1 MYQWVSDVNV
11 HAGQFSQRKD
21 KHQRKEWEEN
31 INDVIGQLSYWTI
44 FSIIKKGEYKKIGSI
59 LPSYVLQI
67 SLLIN
72 DQKRAAYE
80 IEELG
85 GVSFT
90 SDFDSSTRPLSS
102 ESS

>member
-1 MYQWVSDVNV
+1 MWMFMQASF
-11 HAGQFSQRKD
+11 H
-21 KHQRKEWEEN
+21 KEKIN
-31 INDVIGQLSYWTI
+31 IKEKNEKKISMMWLASFPIWTI
-44 FSIIKKGEYKKIGSI
+44 FSTVKKGEYKKIGSI

-85 GVSFT
+85 CASFT